1 MIRPRSWKALAAATL
16 AGGMSLGI
24 CCSLLLARPGKV
36 VTKGGQSY
44 EGEVTENPQQGSVD
58 IVTAKGERVKVLK
71 GNVNRIEWGEEAPP
85 DNPPLPPGVE
95 PVPPDNTPAPA
106 PTPAPG
112 SIEEDLRNRLASLP
126 RNDVANRIKLAR
138 AALQRREYGVARDA
152 LDQATQIDPRNQE
165 AQDLLRT
172 VDAQRRMDQRNP
184 NPGANPRNPA
194 DDRAPGERDP
204 GGAPGAAQ
212 GGGTGPSIPPLNADD
227 VNRIRQR
234 EWTRN
239 DRMVKIRLVGDV
251 KRRYVASNRDIRPAD
266 FNNLNAIQQGWEIV
280 SKGDEE
286 MQNGVRLTTDPA
298 SMQAYRTIV
307 QRAILPTCAA
317 AACHGGP
324 QGGRFQLYP
333 RADHDGEAYANFLI
347 LSTYTYTPKPD
358 AGAQDAPAAQGAPPA
373 QGGQP
378 GAAQPAAPGAAPG
391 AQGAPGAAA
400 GAPPAAPA
408 AAPGG
413 PAPAGATPSRPRG
426 YQMIDRDRPADSL
439 LIQFALPRNLAD
451 TPHPDVPGF
460 KPVFRMLK
468 DPKYDQFLRW
478 ISNDLAPP
486 PQRDYG
492 IEVARNRGQQDMT
505 TPARPGQ
512 APPGQPGQA
521 QPGQPQPGQQQP
533 GQRQSGQ
540 AQPGQAEPGQAQPAQ
555 GQIPAQGQGQNR
567 AAPPPPPPAPPP
579 FPPGA
584 Q

>member
-1 MIRPRSWKALAAATL
+1 MNRPRSWKALAAATL
-16 AGGMSLGI
+16 AGGLTLGVS
-24 CCSLLLARPGKV
+24 CSLLLARPGKV

-44 EGEVTENPQQGSVD
+44 EGEVTESPQQGSVEV
-58 IVTAKGERVKVLK
+58 VTAKGERVKVLK
-71 GNVNRIEWGEEAPP
+71 GNVNRIEYAEEAPP
-85 DNPPLPPGVE
+85 DNAAPPPEGADPAAPDTPP
-95 PVPPDNTPAPA
+95 
-106 PTPAPG
+106 PAPG
-112 SIEEDLRNRLASLP
+112 SVEEDLRNRLASLP

-152 LDQATQIDPRNQE
+152 LNQATQIDPRNQE

-184 NPGANPRNPA
+184 NPGAHPRTG
-194 DDRAPGERDP
+194 PGERDP
-204 GGAPGAAQ
+204 ADRGPGAGPGGGA
-212 GGGTGPSIPPLNADD
+212 GPSIPPLNPDD

-239 DRMVKIRLVGDV
+239 DRMVKVRLVGDV
-251 KRRYVASNRDIRPAD
+251 KRRYVAASRDIRPAD
-266 FNNLNAIQQGWEIV
+266 FNNLTAIQQGWEIV

-286 MQNGVRLTTDPA
+286 MQNAVRLTTDPA
-298 SMQAYRTIV
+298 SMHAYRTIV

-333 RADHDGEAYANFLI
+333 RADHDAEAYANFLT
-347 LSTYTYTPKPD
+347 LSTYTYTPRPD
-358 AGAQDAPAAQGAPPA
+358 AGAQRAPAAPGVP
-373 QGGQP
+373 GGQP
-378 GAAQPAAPGAAPG
+378 GAAQPAAPAAAPG
-391 AQGAPGAAA
+391 AQGAPGATP
-400 GAPPAAPA
+400 GAPPAAVPGGAAQSGA
-408 AAPGG
+408 AAP
-413 PAPAGATPSRPRG
+413 RPRG

-492 IEVARNRGQQDMT
+492 IEVARNRGQDVAA
-505 TPARPGQ
+505 PVRPGQ
-512 APPGQPGQA
+512 APPGQPGQV
-521 QPGQPQPGQQQP
+521 QPGQQQPGQQP

-567 AAPPPPPPAPPP
+567 AAPPPPPAPPTL
-579 FPPGA
+579 PPGA